1 MSPSAARTAALREF
15 GGVQQVMEASR
26 DARGVAWIGNLLHD
40 IKYGVRL
47 MTRTPG
53 FAAAAILTVALGIG
67 ATTAM
72 FSVVYGVLLQPLPF
86 GDPARLVNVWNTAFT
101 RGLPRAYV
109 GMANVYDWRA
119 RNHVFED
126 IAALRPIANFNL
138 TGQGGEPE
146 RLNGARVEAKL
157 FPLLRVSPMLGR
169 AFTDDEDDI
178 GHETVAIFS
187 YGLWKRRFGGDPG

>member
-1 MSPSAARTAALREF
+1 MSPSAARTVALREF
-15 GGVQQVMEASR
+15 GGVQQVMEESR

-72 FSVVYGVLLQPLPF
+72 FSVVYGVVLKPLPYRNP
-86 GDPARLVNVWNTAFT
+86 DRLVNIWNTAHK

-109 GMANVYDWRA
+109 GMANASARPARTHGFEAFAAPRA
-119 RNHVFED
+119 V
-126 IAALRPIANFNL
+126 ANFNL
-138 TGQGGEPE
+138 TGQ
-146 RLNGARVEAKL
+146 
-157 FPLLRVSPMLGR
+157 
-169 AFTDDEDDI
+169 
-178 GHETVAIFS
+178 
-187 YGLWKRRFGGDPG
+187 